1 MSASLNFENMLNIEL
16 AFLSHGSD
24 HFWNLIYLFVK
35 TNIHVELLKLK
46 TDTLLMNI
54 KVPNTITL
62 NLPDA
67 VFVGLVFIVVALV
80 ISWLYGKNLKEVKE
94 TINSQ
99 VQKEVLRQI
108 ESSVSGRISTL
119 EEIIK
124 REYAIGETN
133 VRYLLF
139 SGAENPLEYQLLDA
153 RGFNIK
159 SLKDDFDNVP
169 LNEHVF
175 VLDLLNSKYSEAE
188 KDSIV
193 NKISQRMTNKTNTTN
208 TPIFVIYVRERL
220 KSIENIPSEIYYL
233 PANSKVTLIDAV
245 VKAANISYAIRRIGK

>member
-1 MSASLNFENMLNIEL
+1 MLNIEL

-24 HFWNLIYLFVK
+24 HFWNPIYLFVK
-35 TNIHVELLKLK
+35 SNSHIELLKLK

-67 VFVGLVFIVVALV
+67 VFVGLVFTAVALV
-80 ISWLYGKNLKEVKE
+80 LSWLYGKNLKEVKE
-94 TINSQ
+94 TIDSQ
-99 VQKEVLRQI
+99 VKKEVTRQI

-124 REYAIGETN
+124 REYAIGQTN

-139 SGAENPLEYQLLDA
+139 SGTENPLEYQLLDA

-159 SLKDDFDNVP
+159 YLKDNFDNVP

-175 VLDLLNSKYSEAE
+175 VLDLFNSKYSETE

-193 NKISQRMTNKTNTTN
+193 DKISQRMTNKTNT
-208 TPIFVIYVRERL
+208 PIFVIYVKERL

-245 VKAANISYAIRRIGK
+245 VKAANISYAIRHMGK

>member
-1 MSASLNFENMLNIEL
+1 M
-16 AFLSHGSD
+16 
-24 HFWNLIYLFVK
+24 V
-35 TNIHVELLKLK
+35 
-46 TDTLLMNI
+46 
-54 KVPNTITL
+54 
-62 NLPDA
+62 
-67 VFVGLVFIVVALV
+67 
-80 ISWLYGKNLKEVKE
+80 KNLKEVKE

-99 VQKEVLRQI
+99 VQKEVTRQI

-159 SLKDDFDNVP
+159 SLKDDFDNVS
-169 LNEHVF
+169 LNEHIF
-175 VLDLLNSKYSEAE
+175 VLDLLNSNYSETE
-188 KDSIV
+188 KDDIV
-193 NKISQRMTNKTNTTN
+193 DKISQRMKNKTN